1 MATTGWYQ
9 DRGVWRN
16 PLLQPRR
23 PATAPAQAEGPDY
36 MGFMNQLQG
45 LLNPTKDAEA
55 PAEIPGAQLLG
66 RGLVKGG
73 TAVGK
78 AITGGSAVGG
88 AVGAAAAVGLPLIGA
103 GLLLHGD
110 MMKRKRAAQRER
122 RNIRTRFSIERGRE
136 TQAITE
142 STLGT
147 ARRMGSDVAAVASAN
162 GMGGSGAALN
172 SVMQNR
178 AQILAGIPEQVRAAR
193 AAIAARE
200 EAALAETGDGTEL
213 VSGITRMLSPFAGDF
228 FKGVFKK

>member
-1 MATTGWYQ
+1 
-9 DRGVWRN
+9 
-16 PLLQPRR
+16 
-23 PATAPAQAEGPDY
+23 

-73 TAVGK
+73 TAAGK
-78 AITGGSAVGG
+78 AVAGTLGAPAGGTASAIAGG
-88 AVGAAAAVGLPLIGA
+88 VGAAAAVGVPLIGA

-110 MMKRKRAAQRER
+110 MMKRKKAAQRER

-193 AAIAARE
+193 AAISARE
-200 EAALAETGDGTEL
+200 DAALANTSDGTEL
-213 VSGITRMLSPFAGDF
+213 VSGITRMAAPFAGDF